1 MNQQADPNHE
11 TNKTQIKSFLQAIA
25 DDVLM
30 LTRLH
35 AREPDTALL
44 ELLVEYEFPNTMA
57 LNLVSDEG
65 KQASQFM
72 RHVVETMPSQFDDEY
87 LDTLAAD
94 FADIYLNHSLQA
106 SPLESVWIDEEKLT
120 CQESMFQVRAWYE
133 SYGLQ
138 AENWRVRPDD
148 DLVLQLQFIAHLFSI
163 SDSIEELED
172 VARFMDEHLLR
183 WLGQFSSRVAHR
195 SATPYYSGIALLTGA
210 YCEELRDLIATLT
223 NLPRPSAEEI
233 DERMKRDRMSQE
245 VTLSYMPGI
254 GPAV

>member
-1 MNQQADPNHE
+1 E
-11 TNKTQIKSFLQAIA
+11 
-25 DDVLM
+25 
-30 LTRLH
+30 
-35 AREPDTALL
+35 
-44 ELLVEYEFPNTMA
+44 
-57 LNLVSDEG
+57 
-65 KQASQFM
+65 
-72 RHVVETMPSQFDDEY
+72 
-87 LDTLAAD
+87 
-94 FADIYLNHSLQA
+94 
-106 SPLESVWIDEEKLT
+106 
-120 CQESMFQVRAWYE
+120 
-133 SYGLQ
+133 
-138 AENWRVRPDD
+138 
-148 DLVLQLQFIAHLFSI
+148 
-163 SDSIEELED
+163 

>member
-1 MNQQADPNHE
+1 MKLVTDPND
-11 TNKTQIKSFLQAIA
+11 NSNNAQIKSFLRVIS
-25 DDVLM
+25 DDFLM

-35 AREPDTALL
+35 AKEPDADFL
-44 ELLVEYEFPNTMA
+44 ELLVEYEFPSTMA
-57 LNLVSDEG
+57 LNLVSEEG
-65 KQASQFM
+65 KKANQFM
-72 RHVVETMPSQFDDEY
+72 QRVIEMMPEQFDDEY

-133 SYGLQ
+133 SYGLK
-138 AENWRVRPDD
+138 AENWRIRPDD
-148 DLVLQLQFIAHLFSI
+148 DLVLQLQFISHLFSI
-163 SDSIEELED
+163 SESIKELED
-172 VARFMDEHLLR
+172 IARFMDEHLLR
-183 WLGQFSSRVAHR
+183 WLGQFTSRVVHR

-210 YCEELRDLIATLT
+210 YCEELRDLIATIT

-233 DERMKRDRMSQE
+233 EERMKCDSVSQE
-245 VTLSYMPGI
+245 VTMSYMPGI